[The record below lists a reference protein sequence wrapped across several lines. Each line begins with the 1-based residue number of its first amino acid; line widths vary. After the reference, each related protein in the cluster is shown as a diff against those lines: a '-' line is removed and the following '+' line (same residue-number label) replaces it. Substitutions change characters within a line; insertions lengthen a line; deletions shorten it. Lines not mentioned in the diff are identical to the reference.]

1 MDNGDLEKNGDSTLK
16 LESFSATAMDAPPSW
31 QTAGLS
37 RGDSTQF
44 LDQEATSRLE
54 GEETDPLSTEW
65 TDEKHS
71 LYLNSMEA
79 SFVNQLYD
87 SSNLLG
93 WPPRKWNPSESQPSS
108 QKDCNTC
115 ISSGQFKVLRGG
127 SWQKMECVRAENK
140 RHDDLQSDPWIRHFR
155 SSRRGQD
162 PGLPFLQENAAST
175 SKAVK
180 QKGKQA
186 VSCGGDSTSRQ
197 FLLWNSLYHR
207 DSVGSNIEVSGQNFM
222 DDEIEGSPKR
232 MKTRGD

>member
-1 MDNGDLEKNGDSTLK
+1 
-16 LESFSATAMDAPPSW
+16 
-31 QTAGLS
+31 
-37 RGDSTQF
+37 
-44 LDQEATSRLE
+44 
-54 GEETDPLSTEW
+54 
-65 TDEKHS
+65 
-71 LYLNSMEA
+71 MEA

-115 ISSGQFKVLRGG
+115 ISSGQVWTVCCVAFSILYISCFNFVSFLSVFAFQFKVLRGG

-180 QKGKQA
+180 QKGKHA

-207 DSVGSNIEVSGQNFM
+207 DSVGSNI
-222 DDEIEGSPKR
+222 GSSRFSPLFLKYVILSPR
-232 MKTRGD
+232 VHCIYGVKSFEYGTSQSPLIKCCYSCHKSQDWFRYHW